1 MCFGNKLN
9 LNHIVSYDA
18 LRCDYDLQII
28 RAARVIAIL
37 TYYFQDGV
45 TIMFWKV
52 IEEVFVIVIM
62 MNLMKSDLEF
72 VLLGEKLH

>member
-45 TIMFWKV
+45 TIMF
-52 IEEVFVIVIM
+52 
-62 MNLMKSDLEF
+62 
-72 VLLGEKLH
+72 